1 MVGTTRWTLARFRWL
16 SAASAMLMN
25 LFDAA
30 RVLLNLAL
38 EIKSRGGRCVSF
50 IENCKSNEISLF
62 FIVSDTEGCHAG
74 GSGNALAVVGP
85 SVQAT
90 CKQKAR
96 TKVLQSHRELAALFE
111 VDADH
116 RCLVRT
122 FIPMPL
128 QVMASTKM
136 EVYLKCFQHTFLPIS
151 ELKAFF
157 EQHIRLCTT
166 DGDGAVAA
174 GLRGVA
180 HMSDDV
186 RQVHQKCDIHK
197 LSNKL
202 TSMTS
207 PLPVEMHVSSLINF
221 SLSLQAANTMRS
233 FREALRVVI
242 AARLVFRHRWPRK
255 SNIVRNMSILKMC
268 IPGSSRTDR
277 MRIAI
282 LSRLFSGSW
291 DQHDIIEHDCI
302 GPECCR
308 DREQCLLKMHTLG
321 VASLC
326 ATSPPTFPRSRWTGF
341 VPALCW
347 PLLLEMIHG
356 LLSVTYKV
364 WASQQRAVKM
374 CAKRIS

>member
-1 MVGTTRWTLARFRWL
+1 MGSLPLVSKFGGFSCAMEQLHHIMKVVCDSGGGADLLSDGNGAWSLGHFLYEKIAMIGQTAEASMVGTTRKTLARFRRL

-25 LFDAA
+25 MFDAA
-30 RVLLNLAL
+30 RMLLNLAQK
-38 EIKSRGGRCVSF
+38 IKSRGGRCLSL
-50 IENCKSNEISLF
+50 IEKYKSDETSLF
-62 FIVSDTEGCHAG
+62 FNVSDTEGCHAG

-96 TKVLQSHRELAALFE
+96 NKVLQSHRELAALFE

-116 RCLVRT
+116 RVLVRT
-122 FIPMPL
+122 FITMPL
-128 QVMASTKM
+128 QVMPSTKM

-157 EQHIRLCTT
+157 ERHIRLCTT

-186 RQVHQKCDIHK
+186 RQVHQKFDIHK

-207 PLPVEMHVSSLINF
+207 PPPIEMHVSSLIDF

-233 FREALRVVI
+233 FREAL
-242 AARLVFRHRWPRK
+242 
-255 SNIVRNMSILKMC
+255 
-268 IPGSSRTDR
+268 
-277 MRIAI
+277 
-282 LSRLFSGSW
+282 
-291 DQHDIIEHDCI
+291 
-302 GPECCR
+302 
-308 DREQCLLKMHTLG
+308 
-321 VASLC
+321 
-326 ATSPPTFPRSRWTGF
+326 
-341 VPALCW
+341 
-347 PLLLEMIHG
+347 
-356 LLSVTYKV
+356 
-364 WASQQRAVKM
+364 
-374 CAKRIS
+374 